1 MSKKK
6 VDHYE
11 LGKKGEEI
19 ACDFLIEKGFQ
30 ILCRNYQFRKAEID
44 VIAQVNDILVV
55 VEVKTRTSDYF
66 GNPQDFINKKKI
78 SLLLGAINNYVERN
92 DISLEIR
99 FDVIAIIYRNNN
111 YSIEHIEDAF
121 LFFQ

>member
-1 MSKKK
+1 MA
-6 VDHYE
+6 DHYE
-11 LGKKGEEI
+11 LGKKGEEL
-19 ACDFLIEKGFQ
+19 ACNFLIEKGFQ
-30 ILCRNYQFRKAEID
+30 ILFRNYRFRKAEID
-44 VIAQVNDILVV
+44 IIAQINDLLVV

-78 SLLLGAINNYVERN
+78 SLLVGAINNYVESN

-111 YSIEHIEDAF
+111 YSIEHFEDAF